1 MSYTKEQKI
10 KYSVALEKL
19 LKDSNV
25 TVGEISNHECY
36 DTNFSYNTGAS
47 KFAILDD
54 CFDNNVIKIP
64 FSYDDEAEY
73 ECNASQSF
81 VNQCDGCCDE
91 CEYGC
96 LNDLL
101 QDYCLLE
108 TEVYERAEEAGL
120 DFLFAKEEL
129 LLEDD
134 GYSVYIQEKVDGQRP
149 VSNPDTY
156 SQNIADI
163 FDTSWAYNAFVIAVY
178 NCYGHDICGKLIDF
192 IEENGINDLHTGN
205 WGYSK
210 EGKPI
215 AFDYSGFNS

>member
-1 MSYTKEQKI
+1 MSKI

-36 DTNFSYNTGAS
+36 DTNFPYNTGAS

-81 VNQCDGCCDE
+81 VNQCDCCCDE

-108 TEVYERAEEAGL
+108 TEVYEKAEEAGL

-129 LLEDD
+129 LLDNHKGAVVETAA
-134 GYSVYIQEKVDGQRP
+134 
-149 VSNPDTY
+149 VSELLKKRYNDAKKANLTY
-156 SQNIADI
+156 YRDKNV
-163 FDTSWAYNAFVIAVY
+163 T
-178 NCYGHDICGKLIDF
+178 
-192 IEENGINDLHTGN
+192 
-205 WGYSK
+205 
-210 EGKPI
+210 P
-215 AFDYSGFNS
+215 

>member
-1 MSYTKEQKI
+1 MSYTKEQKT
-10 KYSVALEKL
+10 KYSIALEKL
-19 LKDSNV
+19 LKDSDV

-73 ECNASQSF
+73 QCDASQSF

-91 CEYGC
+91 CKYGH
-96 LNDLL
+96 LDDLL

-108 TEVYERAEEAGL
+108 TGVYERAEEAGL

-163 FDTSWAYNAFVIAVY
+163 FDTSWAYNAFVVAVY
-178 NCYGHDICGKLIDF
+178 NYYGRDICGKLIDF